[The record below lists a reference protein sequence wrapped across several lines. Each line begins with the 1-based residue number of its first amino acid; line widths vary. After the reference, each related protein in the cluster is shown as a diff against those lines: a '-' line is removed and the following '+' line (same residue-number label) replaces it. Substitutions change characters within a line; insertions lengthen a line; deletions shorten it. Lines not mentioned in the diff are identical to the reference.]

1 MRGKIK
7 NYKSLL
13 YFNMSTPTEI
23 NNPELELK
31 KPPKKANQLKG
42 ISWGVVHGITAIIY
56 LSIPLKLIWTYWI
69 PLNNLEF
76 LGNEIYTV
84 ALLVLFLYIIT
95 IIISAIYFA
104 AMFRA
109 FFQRKNSDLGIPK
122 GVQWV
127 SIITLVSVIG
137 FMIYWFIMTG
147 GQIAFFSMTYP

>member
-1 MRGKIK
+1 M
-7 NYKSLL
+7 
-13 YFNMSTPTEI
+13 TAPAEI
-23 NNPELELK
+23 NEVELEQQI
-31 KPPKKANQLKG
+31 PAKKANQLKG
-42 ISWGVVHGITAIIY
+42 ISWGVIHGITAVIY

-69 PLNNLEF
+69 PLNNLKL

-109 FFQRKNSDLGIPK
+109 FLQRKNPDLGIPR

-127 SIITLVSVIG
+127 SVITTISVIG
-137 FMIYWFIMTG
+137 FMIFWFIITG

>member
-1 MRGKIK
+1 
-7 NYKSLL
+7 
-13 YFNMSTPTEI
+13 MSTPTEVNKTVI
-23 NNPELELK
+23 EQENPS
-31 KPPKKANQLKG
+31 KKANQLKG
-42 ISWGVVHGITAIIY
+42 ISWGVLHAITAVIF

-69 PLNNLEF
+69 PLNNLEL

-109 FFQRKNSDLGIPK
+109 FFQRRNSDLGIPR

-127 SIITLVSVIG
+127 SVITSVSVIG
-137 FMIYWFIMTG
+137 FMVFWFIITG